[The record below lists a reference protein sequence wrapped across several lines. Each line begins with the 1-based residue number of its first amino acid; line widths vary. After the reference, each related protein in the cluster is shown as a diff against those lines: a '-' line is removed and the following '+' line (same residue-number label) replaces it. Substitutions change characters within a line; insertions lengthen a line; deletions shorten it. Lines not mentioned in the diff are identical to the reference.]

1 MVNVSTCNPNTIA
14 GNWAGFSWQI
24 FGILINPMAM
34 IPLLLLIIGVPWII
48 KIRLRWKRRASGLG
62 VLLLLA
68 YLLILSPISIRLE
81 EQLLVKA
88 LPIDNRANADAIVVL
103 GRGQELR
110 AERVT
115 VAKQLWQA
123 GRAPTV
129 FVSGAGDAIE
139 IDKLLRGQGIPERAV
154 DGEPCSRTTEENA
167 RFTAALL
174 KPRKVEKIL
183 LVTDPPHMLR
193 SKLTFESLGFEVM
206 PYVNPLPLHLD
217 SKKKAFLVFREY
229 LGIVGYGLQ
238 GRFLPRE
245 TPGIETV
252 ASS

>member
-1 MVNVSTCNPNTIA
+1 MLNVTTCNPNTIV
-14 GNWAGFSWQI
+14 GSWAGFSWQM
-24 FGILINPMAM
+24 FGILSNTVVM
-34 IPLLLLIIGVPWII
+34 IPILLSIIGVPWIT
-48 KIRLRWKRRASGLG
+48 KIRLRWKRRTSGLG

-81 EQLLVKA
+81 EQLLVKL
-88 LPIDNRANADAIVVL
+88 LPIDNGTKADAIVVL

-110 AERVT
+110 AERVA

-123 GRAPTV
+123 GRAPSI
-129 FVSGAGDAIE
+129 FASGAGDAIE
-139 IDKLLRGQGIPERAV
+139 IDELLREQGIPERAV

-167 RFTAALL
+167 RFTSALL

-193 SKLTFESLGFEVM
+193 SKLTFESLGFQVI
-206 PYVNPLPLHLD
+206 PYVNPLPMHLD

-229 LGIVGYGLQ
+229 LGIIGYGLQ

-252 ASS
+252 A

>member
-1 MVNVSTCNPNTIA
+1 MLNPNVCNLNTIA
-14 GNWAGFSWQI
+14 GTWAGFSWQV
-24 FGILINPMAM
+24 FGILTNTMVT
-34 IPLLLLIIGVPWII
+34 IPILLSIIGAPWIT
-48 KIRLRWKRRASGLG
+48 KIRLRWKKRLSGVG
-62 VLLLLA
+62 ILLLVA
-68 YLLILSPISIRLE
+68 YLLILSPNSIGFE
-81 EQLLVKA
+81 ERLLVKP
-88 LPIDNRANADAIVVL
+88 LPIDKGIKADAIVVL
-103 GRGQELR
+103 GRGQDLR
-110 AERVT
+110 AERVA

-123 GRAPTV
+123 GRAPFV
-129 FVSGAGDAIE
+129 FASGTGDAIE
-139 IDKLLRGQGIPERAV
+139 IGKDLREEGMPEKAI

-206 PYVNPLPLHLD
+206 PYVNPLPTQLD

-229 LGIVGYGLQ
+229 LGLISYGLQ

-252 ASS
+252 G

>member
-1 MVNVSTCNPNTIA
+1 MLNPDVCNPNTIV
-14 GNWAGFSWQI
+14 GSWAGISWQI
-24 FGILINPMAM
+24 FGILTNTMVM
-34 IPLLLLIIGVPWII
+34 IPTLLLIIGVPWISNFR
-48 KIRLRWKRRASGLG
+48 KRWKQAVSGLG
-62 VLLLLA
+62 VLLLLT
-68 YLLILSPISIRLE
+68 YLLVLSPYSIRLE
-81 EQLLVKA
+81 ELLLVKP
-88 LPIDNRANADAIVVL
+88 LPTDNGTEADAIVVL

-110 AERVT
+110 GERVA

-129 FVSGAGDAIE
+129 FASGSGDAIE
-139 IDKLLRGQGIPERAV
+139 IGELLRQAGVPEEAV

-174 KPRKVEKIL
+174 KPRNVEKIL

-206 PYVNPLPLHLD
+206 PYVTPLPPQLD
-217 SKKKAFLVFREY
+217 LKKKAFLVFREY
-229 LGIVGYGLQ
+229 LGLISYGLQ
-238 GRFLPRE
+238 GRFNPRE

-252 ASS
+252 A